1 MQPDNQTR
9 NMIMFV
15 VLAGIILLGY
25 QFFVIKP
32 MEDKQKAAAAAEA
45 KLHPAATAAT
55 AAPGTAPAVV
65 RMNREQALGVSPRVT
80 VATPTLAGSI
90 ALKGARFD
98 DLHLKAY
105 KQALDKPEPVEWLRP
120 QGVDF
125 AQYAYFGWTGANLPN
140 MPKDDTVWTL
150 VSGGSLTPQTP
161 VTLTYDNGAG
171 LKFTR
176 TISVDDKYMFTVA
189 DTVANVGEGPVQVQ
203 PYAAVARLNFPQDVG
218 RNQIVHEG
226 GVGALGSAEKYESV
240 KVGDLKYPKWKKDL
254 KSVSQDSTGGW
265 VGLTDKY
272 WLAALIPDQKEAIK
286 ASFTATPS
294 GADTIF
300 QATYGGQARAVAPGA
315 QVTETSHFFAGA
327 KTVPMLR
334 DYEKGLNIPRFDYAV
349 DWGMFSFFTRPLF
362 TGLDWVFLTLGNFGL
377 AILMFTVVVKL
388 ALFPLANKSFESMTK
403 MKKVQPKV
411 EELRTRFKDDPA
423 KLQQETMALY
433 SKEKIN
439 PLTGCLPMF
448 IQIPILYSLYK
459 VLTVT
464 IEMRHAPFFGWM
476 NDLSARDPTTLWN
489 LFGLIHSNPATW
501 AFVGPIL
508 DGQLHLS
515 VLALIYGFT
524 MWLSQAMN
532 PPATDPTQRIIF
544 QLMPVMLTITL
555 SGVASG
561 LLVYW
566 IWSNLLTI
574 VQQYVIMHRFEVD
587 NPIDSF
593 IGKITGKAPK
603 EIP

>member
-1 MQPDNQTR
+1 
-9 NMIMFV
+9 MFV

-25 QFFVIKP
+25 QFLVINP
-32 MEDKQKAAAAAEA
+32 MEARQKAAAAAQA
-45 KLHPAATAAT
+45 KLLPANPT
-55 AAPGTAPAVV
+55 AAPGAPGATPTVV
-65 RMNREQALGVSPRVT
+65 RMSREQALAASPRVA
-80 VATPTLAGSI
+80 VATPTLSGSI
-90 ALKGARFD
+90 ALEGGRFD

-120 QGVDF
+120 AGVDF
-125 AQYAYFGWTGANLPN
+125 AQYAYFAWTGTNLPA

-150 VSGGSLTPQTP
+150 ASGSTLTPQTP

-176 TISVDDKYMFTVA
+176 IISVDDKYLFTIA
-189 DTVANVGEGPVQVQ
+189 DTVANGGEAAVQVQ
-203 PYAAVARLNFPQDVG
+203 PYASVARLNFPLDVG

-226 GVGALGSAEKYESV
+226 GVGALGTDGKYESV
-240 KVGDLKYPKWKKDL
+240 KPGDLKYPKWKKDR
-254 KSVSQDSTGGW
+254 KTVHQDSKGGW

-272 WLAALIPDQKEAIK
+272 WLAALIPDQKETIQ
-286 ASFTATPS
+286 ATFQARPS
-294 GADTIF
+294 GDDTIYEANF
-300 QATYGGQARAVAPGA
+300 AGQLRTLAPGQ

-327 KTVPMLR
+327 KTVPLLR
-334 DYEKGLNIPRFDYAV
+334 TYEKSLGVPRFDYAV
-349 DWGMFSFFTRPLF
+349 DWGMFYLFTRPLF
-362 TGLDWVFLTLGNFGL
+362 TGLDWVFLMLGNFGL
-377 AILMFTVVVKL
+377 AILIFTIVVKL

-403 MKKVQPKV
+403 MKKAQPKV
-411 EELRTRFKDDPA
+411 EEIRARFKDDPA
-423 KLQQETMALY
+423 KMQQETMALY
-433 SKEKIN
+433 SREKIN

-464 IEMRHAPFFGWM
+464 IEMRQAPFFGWI
-476 NDLSARDPTTLWN
+476 NDLSARDSTSLWT
-489 LFGLIHSNPATW
+489 LFGLLHYNVAAAP
-501 AFVGPIL
+501 FVGPIL

-515 VLALIYGFT
+515 VLALFYGFT

-532 PPATDPTQRIIF
+532 PPAGDPTQRLIF

-555 SGVASG
+555 SNVASG

-574 VQQYVIMHRFEVD
+574 VQQYVIMHRFQVD

-593 IGKITGKAPK
+593 INRLRGKPKVAP
-603 EIP
+603 

>member
-1 MQPDNQTR
+1 MPDNQTR

-15 VLAGIILLGY
+15 VLAGLILLAY
-25 QFFVIKP
+25 EFLVIKP
-32 MEDKQKAAAAAEA
+32 MEAKQQAAAAAEA
-45 KLHPAATAAT
+45 KLHPQSATSAPG
-55 AAPGTAPAVV
+55 AAPGATPVVV
-65 RMNREQALGVSPRVT
+65 RMSREQALAASPRVAL
-80 VATPTLAGSI
+80 ATPTLSGSI

-105 KQALDKPEPVEWLRP
+105 KQALDKPEAVEWLRP

-125 AQYAYFGWTGANLPN
+125 AQYAYFGWTGANLAN

-150 VSGGSLTPQTP
+150 ASGSTLTPQSP
-161 VTLTYDNGAG
+161 VVLTYDNGAG

-189 DTVANVGEGPVQVQ
+189 DTVANFGTAPAQVQ
-203 PYAAVARLNFPQDVG
+203 PYAAVARLNFPNDVG

-226 GVGALGSAEKYESV
+226 GIGALGVDKYESV
-240 KVGDLKYPKWKKDL
+240 NPKDLKYPNWKKGRKQVAD
-254 KSVSQDSTGGW
+254 VSKGGW

-272 WLAALIPDQKEAIK
+272 WLAALIPDQKEMIQAK
-286 ASFTATPS
+286 FSATPS
-294 GADTIF
+294 GEDTIF
-300 QATYGGQARAVAPGA
+300 QATYGGQARAIPPGMQA
-315 QVTETSHFFAGA
+315 TETSHFFAGA
-327 KTVPMLR
+327 KTVPLLR
-334 DYEKGLNIPRFDYAV
+334 AYETKLAIPRFDYAV

-362 TGLDWVFLTLGNFGL
+362 LGLDWVFLNLGNFGL
-377 AILMFTVVVKL
+377 AILIFTVVVKL

-411 EELRTRFKDDPA
+411 EEIRTRYKDDPA

-433 SKEKIN
+433 SREKIN

-464 IEMRHAPFFGWM
+464 IEMRHAPFFGWI

-489 LFGLIHSNPATW
+489 LFGLIHTHPAAW
-501 AFVGPIL
+501 PLVGGML

-515 VLALIYGFT
+515 VLALFYGFT

-566 IWSNLLTI
+566 IWSNILTI

-593 IGKITGKAPK
+593 IGRMRGKPPK
-603 EIP
+603 EVP